1 MLQETELEY
10 LAWLYEIGTIL
21 GIILFVYCFYLITKI
36 KQLFPGG
43 NIVKKW
49 RIIQILI
56 IIVSIIYIIDWIV
69 WIYDLHNVL
78 FILGGIVRLSTS
90 LFITILIVLFYKTY
104 RLVLHKD
111 KSN

>member
-1 MLQETELEY
+1 MQQGTEVET

-21 GIILFVYCFYLITKI
+21 GIALFVYCFYLIAKI

-49 RIIQILI
+49 RIMQILI
-56 IIVSIIYIIDWIV
+56 IVLSVVYVIDWIV
-69 WIYDLHNVL
+69 WIYDLHDVL

>member
-1 MLQETELEY
+1 MLQGTELEY

-21 GIILFVYCFYLITKI
+21 GIALLVYCFYLIAKI

-49 RIIQILI
+49 RIMQILI
-56 IIVSIIYIIDWIV
+56 ILLSAIFIIDWIV
-69 WIYDLHNVL
+69 WIYDLHDVL
-78 FILGGIVRLSTS
+78 FILGGIVRLSTG
-90 LFITILIVLFYKTY
+90 LFITILIGLFYKTY
-104 RLVLHKD
+104 KLILHKD